1 MTAVAPHDD
10 GAVHRRRTREGILFS
25 SGRRGL
31 RSTEQLVMVES
42 IQSSNILLWTKPLET
57 AGGMFANRIST
68 IFAVDLFFVV
78 LVTFVWMY
86 DEARQSRIKRVWLFW
101 LLTLLFG
108 LAGALPLFLHA
119 RLRALEARVAASQW

>member
-1 MTAVAPHDD
+1 MATAV
-10 GAVHRRRTREGILFS
+10 
-25 SGRRGL
+25 
-31 RSTEQLVMVES
+31 
-42 IQSSNILLWTKPLET
+42 

-86 DEARQSRIKRVWLFW
+86 DEARQSRIERVWLYW

-108 LAGALPLFLHA
+108 LAGTLPLFLHV
-119 RLRALEARVAASQW
+119 RLRALEAGVAARQR

>member
-1 MTAVAPHDD
+1 
-10 GAVHRRRTREGILFS
+10 
-25 SGRRGL
+25 
-31 RSTEQLVMVES
+31 MVES

-108 LAGALPLFLHA
+108 LAGTLPLFLHA
-119 RLRALEARVAASQW
+119 RLRALEAGVAASQW